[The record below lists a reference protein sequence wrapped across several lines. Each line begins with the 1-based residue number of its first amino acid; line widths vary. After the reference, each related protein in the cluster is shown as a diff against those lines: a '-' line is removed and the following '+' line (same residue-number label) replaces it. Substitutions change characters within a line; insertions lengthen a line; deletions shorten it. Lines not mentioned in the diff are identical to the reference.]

1 MVSFIVNGVIK
12 PVIVDEWLPLFFG
25 EEYTKKKSGAIWHFL
40 LEKAWAKLNGSYMRT
55 VQDDAKITSQHFL
68 GMRLFLLITPRRS
81 TVQSNSS
88 ESYANTISFS
98 T

>member
-68 GMRLFLLITPRRS
+68 GMPAFSIDHS
-81 TVQSNSS
+81 TQVDGSI
-88 ESYANTISFS
+88 EFFRELCKYD
-98 T
+98 